1 MLWKINSCTKASEC
15 YPKQLC
21 AVSSAPEILYYMGDI
36 SLCNSVV
43 IAVIGKRDAEE
54 RYLRIAERV
63 GSIVAQEGYTVLN
76 GLAIGCDTKALE
88 GAIAEGGK
96 VIAVMPGGLDEIYPK
111 SNRVLAEKILEC
123 GGCLV
128 SEYPC
133 GVRPQKFTFI
143 QRDRIQAMLAQKVFV
158 IEAEKDGGT
167 MHTATFAKKLQKPL
181 GCFSEKSGGQT
192 PIGNQF
198 LLDNHLADAVCD
210 TDDLKDFVSRPE
222 VKHKQMS
229 LFDV

>member
-1 MLWKINSCTKASEC
+1 
-15 YPKQLC
+15 
-21 AVSSAPEILYYMGDI
+21 
-36 SLCNSVV
+36 
-43 IAVIGKRDAEE
+43 
-54 RYLRIAERV
+54 
-63 GSIVAQEGYTVLN
+63 
-76 GLAIGCDTKALE
+76 
-88 GAIAEGGK
+88 
-96 VIAVMPGGLDEIYPK
+96 
-111 SNRVLAEKILEC
+111 
-123 GGCLV
+123 
-128 SEYPC
+128 
-133 GVRPQKFTFI
+133 
-143 QRDRIQAMLAQKVFV
+143 MLAQKVLV